1 MAFAAIH
8 PEVGRIDATLPDL
21 GRGLTW
27 DQVHKTRPRVPLRC
41 PECGHGVHA
50 KVSARKLRYFAH
62 DPGRPANCAWL
73 NESLEHHLLKLELAT
88 AIRAADWHAELEV
101 RAPDGTWR
109 ADVLASSHDGTQRVA
124 WEAQL
129 SPITDNDIQERTER
143 YWAEGLGVCWVSPG
157 GKAPWIGN
165 VPSIAVQEPRDH
177 RPWTVVDGPAAFHF
191 EHGTWIAVDAPEL
204 TAFIRWVLHEQTIVH
219 RVRPRY
225 RRIWYPTSEGYR
237 RRNLIWTTNRHVDT
251 ETQHEAM
258 RQRQE
263 ERKRQR
269 EEQERQAEQQRQA
282 EAEARR
288 QEEERQR
295 EAQRQEQERQRKIQA
310 AEDAARWAEQRR
322 RREIEVEQARQRR
335 EAEERQRQEQARAAE
350 EERRRQER
358 EEELAASRWWADLSP
373 AQVDQLRD
381 AVAEPMWKRE
391 ATRVEFDPLGVTVDS
406 AYGIAIYL
414 RRRLHGILRPSPAS
428 LHRLPPV
435 VPVYVRNAREAHE
448 LAITGNIDPARV
460 VHFNL
465 PDHEQMSLM

>member
-8 PEVGRIDATLPDL
+8 PEAGRIDATLPDL

-27 DQVHKTRPRVPLRC
+27 DQVHKTRPRVALRC

-62 DPGRPANCAWL
+62 DPGRPADCTWL

-109 ADVLASSHDGTQRVA
+109 ADVLASSHDG
-124 WEAQL
+124 AQL
-129 SPITDNDIQERTER
+129 SPITDEDIQERTER
-143 YWAEGLGVCWVSPG
+143 YWAEGIGVCWVSPG
-157 GKAPWIGN
+157 GKAPWMGH
-165 VPSIAVQEPRDH
+165 VPSVRVREPRDH
-177 RPWTVVDGPAAFHF
+177 QPWTVVDGPAAFHY
-191 EHGTWIAVDAPEL
+191 EHGTWIAIDDPEL
-204 TAFIRWVLHEQTIVH
+204 TDFVRWVLREQTIVH

-225 RRIWYPTSEGYR
+225 RRIWYPTSESYR
-237 RRNLIWTTNRHVDT
+237 RRNLIWTTSRHIDT
-251 ETQHEAM
+251 ETRHEAL
-258 RQRQE
+258 RQRQD
-263 ERKRQR
+263 ERK
-269 EEQERQAEQQRQA
+269 RQAEQQRQA

-295 EAQRQEQERQRKIQA
+295 EAQRQEQERQRKIRA

-322 RREIEVEQARQRR
+322 TWEIEAEQARQRH

-350 EERRRQER
+350 KERLRQER
-358 EEELAASRWWADLSP
+358 EEELTASRWWTGLSP
-373 AQVDQLRD
+373 VQVDQLRD
-381 AVAEPMWKRE
+381 AVAEPLWKRE
-391 ATRVEFDPLGVTVDS
+391 ATRADFDPLGVTVDS
-406 AYGIAIYL
+406 AYGIAIYI

-448 LAITGNIDPARV
+448 LVSTGNIDPARV
-460 VHFNL
+460 VHFDL

>member
-8 PEVGRIDATLPDL
+8 PEAGRIDATLPDL

-27 DQVHKTRPRVPLRC
+27 DQVHKTRPRVALRC

-62 DPGRPANCAWL
+62 DPGRPTDCAWL

-129 SPITDNDIQERTER
+129 SPITNEDIQERTER
-143 YWAEGLGVCWVSPG
+143 YWAEGIGVCWVSPG
-157 GKAPWIGN
+157 GKAPWIGS
-165 VPSIAVQEPRDH
+165 VPSIRVQEPHDDQ
-177 RPWTVVDGPAAFHF
+177 PWTVVDGPAAFHF
-191 EHGTWIAVDAPEL
+191 EHGTWIVIDAPQL
-204 TAFIRWVLHEQTIVH
+204 TAFIGWVLHEQTIVH
-219 RVRPRY
+219 RVRSRY

-237 RRNLIWTTNRHVDT
+237 RRNLIWTTSRHIDT
-251 ETQHEAM
+251 ETRHEAM

-269 EEQERQAEQQRQA
+269 EKQERRAEQQRQA

-288 QEEERQR
+288 IEEERQR
-295 EAQRQEQERQRKIQA
+295 EVQRQEQERQRKIRE
-310 AEDAARWAEQRR
+310 AEMAVRWEEQQRQR
-322 RREIEVEQARQRR
+322 AIEAEQARRRR

-350 EERRRQER
+350 EQRLWQEQR
-358 EEELAASRWWADLSP
+358 EHQMAVQWWAELSHT
-373 AQVDQLRD
+373 QIQELQD
-381 AVAEPMWKRE
+381 AVAEPLWKKQ
-391 ATRVEFDPLGVTVDS
+391 ATRAEFDTQGASADN
-406 AYGIAIYL
+406 AYGIAIYI

-428 LHRLPPV
+428 LHRLPAV
-435 VPVYVRNAREAHE
+435 VPVFVRNAREAHD
-448 LAITGNIDPARV
+448 LINTGNIEPARV